1 MTITDEQRAAYRAYL
16 RRRERAAATV
26 ERYMA
31 IIDDLARHLGDKP
44 LAKEALVEW
53 RDCLAQSTGT
63 INVAISAANGL
74 AVFLGRPDLKLR
86 HRKRQRRVYRPAER
100 ELTRQEYE
108 RLIRTAEAQGR
119 ERLARVIETICS
131 LGLRVS
137 ELGCITVEAL
147 DKKEVTIR
155 CKGKE
160 RTVMLNA
167 KLLRKLRAYCKK
179 HGVTSGPVFVTRT
192 GRALGRKQIWA
203 EMKSL
208 CETADVSPG
217 KVFPHNLRH
226 LFAVTHYRQHKD
238 VVRLADL
245 LGHSNVNT
253 TRIYLM
259 TSGEEHRQ
267 ELENMGLVL
276 PDAA

>member
-1 MTITDEQRAAYRAYL
+1 MTITNEQRTAYRAFL
-16 RRRERAAATV
+16 RCLERAAATV
-26 ERYMA
+26 ERYMT
-31 IIDDLARHLGDKP
+31 IIDNLAQYLGDRP
-44 LAKEALVEW
+44 LSKEALVEW
-53 RDCLAQSTGT
+53 CDSLAQSSATA
-63 INVAISAANGL
+63 NVAISAANGF
-74 AVFLGRPDLKLR
+74 AAFLCRPDLKLR

-100 ELTRQEYE
+100 ELTREEYE
-108 RLIRTAEAQGR
+108 RLIKTAEARGR

-137 ELGCITVEAL
+137 ELGSITVEAL

-167 KLLRKLRAYCKK
+167 KLLRKLRLYCKK
-179 HGVTSGPVFVTRT
+179 HGVTNGPVFVTRT
-192 GRALGRKQIWA
+192 GRTLGRKQIWA

-208 CETADVSPG
+208 CEAANVSPG

-267 ELENMGLVL
+267 ELENLGLVL
-276 PDAA
+276 TDAV